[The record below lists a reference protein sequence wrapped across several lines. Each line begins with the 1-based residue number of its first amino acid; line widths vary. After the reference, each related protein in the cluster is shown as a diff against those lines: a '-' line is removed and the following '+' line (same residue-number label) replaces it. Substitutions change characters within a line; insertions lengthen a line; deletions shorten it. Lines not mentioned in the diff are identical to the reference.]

1 MKRIGT
7 WCSYHGF
14 PKTSSRFI
22 KGLYVILF
30 FMFCSTKG
38 FTQQCP
44 TMTSPIDG
52 DINVPVDNL
61 ISWTPVD
68 GIIGY
73 LISLGTT
80 PGGGE
85 IINRR
90 SSGLNNFYQPEVGL
104 PENTTIYVTI
114 SLFLPDAPI
123 KTCPLKVFT
132 TVNVTDPPECTTL
145 SSPLNFDTEV
155 RVDTNIKWE
164 YAPGATNYRISI
176 GSLSNNYNI
185 VNNLE
190 TGNQLFYQLPE
201 DLPLNQEI
209 FVRIVPFNENG
220 DAIGCIEDSFTTGE
234 PTVSCVPA
242 NYPTISIPDKVSLCS
257 DRLNGTIVATDKAVG
272 YRWYK
277 INSDGTETILSESS
291 SFEYRETGLY
301 RLELYNT
308 LNEFGATIECPL
320 SKNFE
325 VVAATTPVIDEVITT
340 RESSGL
346 RIEIVVFEQGNYEY
360 ALDNNNHNFQDSPI
374 FFNIRPGE
382 RTVYVRDKGGCG
394 ITERQIEKELSVK
407 DFPNFFTPNGDG
419 TNDFWQFNKSPDG
432 NETNIE
438 TIHIFDRYGNFIIQ
452 LDPKSIGWNGNF
464 NGMPMPA
471 SDYWYRAITFNQ
483 KEVSG
488 HFTLKR

>member
-1 MKRIGT
+1 
-7 WCSYHGF
+7 
-14 PKTSSRFI
+14 
-22 KGLYVILF
+22 LF
-30 FMFCSTKG
+30 FVLCSTKA

-44 TMTSPIDG
+44 VMTSPLDG

-132 TVNVTDPPECTTL
+132 TVNVTGPPECTTL

-176 GSLSNNYNI
+176 GTLTNNYNI
-185 VNNLE
+185 VDNQE
-190 TGNQLFYQLPE
+190 TGNQLFYQLPG

-220 DAIGCIEDSFTTGE
+220 DAIGCTEDSFTTGE

-257 DRLNGTIVATDKAVG
+257 DSLNATIVTTDKAVG
-272 YRWYK
+272 FRWYK
-277 INSDGTETILSESS
+277 INPGGTETLLSESS
-291 SFEYRETGLY
+291 SFEYSEVGQY

-308 LNEFGATIECPL
+308 INEFGAIIECPVT
-320 SKNFE
+320 KFFE
-325 VVAATTPVIDEVITT
+325 VVASASPVIDEVIIT
-340 RESSGL
+340 RETSGL
-346 RIEIVVFEQGNYEY
+346 GIEIVVMEPGNYEY
-360 ALDNNNHNFQDSPI
+360 ALDDNEYSFQDSPI
-374 FFNIRPGE
+374 FASIDPGE

-394 ITERQIEKELSVK
+394 ITQRPIEKELSGK
-407 DFPNFFTPNGDG
+407 YFPNFFTPNGDG
-419 TNDFWQFNKSPDG
+419 INDFWQFDNSSDN
-432 NETNIE
+432 NEVNIE
-438 TIHIFDRYGNFIIQ
+438 TIRIFDRYGNFLIQ
-452 LDPKSIGWNGNF
+452 IDPKSIGWNGNF
-464 NGMPMPA
+464 NGTPMPA
-471 SDYWYRAITFNQ
+471 SDYWYRAITFNK

>member
-7 WCSYHGF
+7 WVFSPFF
-14 PKTSSRFI
+14 PKILLFKARGFI
-22 KGLYVILF
+22 VLLGCIL
-30 FMFCSTKG
+30 CTVH
-38 FTQQCP
+38 TTAQQCP
-44 TMTSPIDG
+44 TMTSPLDG

-61 ISWTPVD
+61 ISWTPVE

-123 KTCPLKVFT
+123 KTCPLKIFT
-132 TVNVTDPPECTTL
+132 TVNVTEPPECTTL
-145 SSPLNFDTEV
+145 SSPLNLDTEV

-164 YAPGATNYRISI
+164 YAPGATNYRISM
-176 GSLSNNYNI
+176 GSLSNNYDI
-185 VNNLE
+185 VDNLE
-190 TGNQLFYQLPE
+190 TGNQLFYKLPE
-201 DLPLNQEI
+201 ELPLNQEI

-220 DAIGCIEDSFTTGE
+220 DAIGCSEDSFTTGE

-242 NYPTISIPDKVSLCS
+242 NYPTISIPDKLSLCS
-257 DRLNGTIVATDKAVG
+257 DRLNATIVATDKAVG

-277 INSDGTETILSESS
+277 INSDGIETILSESRS
-291 SFEYRETGLY
+291 LEYNETGLY
-301 RLELYNT
+301 RLELFNT
-308 LNEFGATIECPL
+308 INEFGATIECPV

-325 VVAATTPVIDEVITT
+325 VIAATTPVIDEVITT

-346 RIEIVVFEQGNYEY
+346 RIEIVVVEQGNYEY
-360 ALDNNNHNFQDSPI
+360 ALDNNNYDFQDSPI

-382 RTVYVRDKGGCG
+382 RTVFVRDKGGCG
-394 ITERQIEKELSVK
+394 IAERQIEKELSVN

-419 TNDFWQFNKSPDG
+419 TNDFWQFIMPPDS

-438 TIHIFDRYGNFIIQ
+438 TIHVFDRYGNFIVQ

-464 NGMPMPA
+464 NGTPMPA

-483 KEVSG
+483 KVVSG